1 MQLFIREVDPAA
13 VKKID
18 ELAKK
23 QCVSRNTYLANLINN
38 YAALEEFKS
47 FEQRYQA
54 VLKKSLNVIQQN
66 SDCLEKFMEFRKEN
80 GNE

>member
-47 FEQRYQA
+47 YEQRYQTA
-54 VLKKSLNVIQQN
+54 LDLCLNVIQHN
-66 SDCLEKFMEFRKEN
+66 SKILKQAVEVLEDRQ
-80 GNE
+80 